1 MTYFPDFLKPEG
13 LEYWQKV
20 KDEYIEKYSKDE
32 HKATVEI
39 MKEIGSPTNVISMV
53 SRIGFP
59 SLCDISGSDDT
70 STKIVFYGDS
80 RVDPHGVVS
89 YDERME
95 EGKKRYQNRSGTLPD
110 KEREVYVACGK
121 DIEKQI
127 FAKCKI
133 KPEDINNDTV
143 ASILAELKN
152 FVIK

>member
-1 MTYFPDFLKPEG
+1 
-13 LEYWQKV
+13 
-20 KDEYIEKYSKDE
+20 
-32 HKATVEI
+32 
-39 MKEIGSPTNVISMV
+39 MKEIDSSNNVISMV
-53 SRIGFP
+53 SHIGFP
-59 SLCDISGSDDT
+59 FLCDISDSDDI

-95 EGKKRYQNRSGTLPD
+95 EGKKRYQNRTGSLPD

-133 KPEDINNDTV
+133 KPEDINNETV
-143 ASILAELKN
+143 KSVIAKLKN